1 MHVLLFQFY
10 YYFFFYFL
18 MDFYSYHICRP
29 VLRNHQ
35 LSLSFFYY
43 SSHLCFWSLW
53 SSAYISLPSMRGYYS
68 NAFLCVKQSNDRT
81 VCSPTSGSNWC
92 LLSHFLTPFCH
103 PVHTS
108 NEILLW
114 SSHLLK
120 YRDCPTIN
128 NS

>member
-1 MHVLLFQFY
+1 MY
-10 YYFFFYFL
+10 YSSSSTTIFSFIFSWILIATIFVGQSL
-18 MDFYSYHICRP
+18 ETINFPYH
-29 VLRNHQ
+29 
-35 LSLSFFYY
+35 FFYY